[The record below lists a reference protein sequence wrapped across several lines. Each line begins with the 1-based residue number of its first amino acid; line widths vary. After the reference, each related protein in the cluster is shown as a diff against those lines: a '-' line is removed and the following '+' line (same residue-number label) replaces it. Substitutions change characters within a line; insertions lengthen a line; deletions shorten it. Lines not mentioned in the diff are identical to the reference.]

1 MVRTGFESS
10 ALTDALTAT
19 RLDDVRAWMAS
30 HGLDA
35 AYVTR
40 PVSIAYLTGVRVEP
54 YERLL
59 ALAVRPDRATLIL
72 PAIERENAERAKTDA
87 EIVSWRDGEDAY
99 DLVGQALEGAARLG
113 VEEEHMTLAGAG
125 ALRERLHKR
134 EMLDVAP
141 EIRRLRRTKSP
152 VELEK
157 LAHAAAITDAATDEI
172 LSRLHGGQTELEVA
186 LAIGASI
193 GAASGTLAFETIVLS
208 GSNSALPHGHPTGQ
222 QLREGGLVL
231 LGFGAAHQGHC
242 ADTTR
247 VPVVGA
253 PTARQ
258 REIHGLVLAAHDAA
272 IGAVRAGATTGEVD
286 SAARHVIAAAGL
298 GGRFFH
304 RTGHGLVLAALDA
317 ASGAVRAGATTGEV
331 DSAARKVIEAAGL
344 GDRFFHRTGH
354 GLGLE
359 PHEDPSLDPG
369 SKTVLEVGM
378 VFTVEPGIY
387 IPGWGGVRIEDDV
400 VVEADGCRLLTT
412 SDRSLRVVRNS

>member
-1 MVRTGFESS
+1 MVRIRFESS
-10 ALTDALTAT
+10 ALTDAKTAT
-19 RLDDVRAWMAS
+19 RLDELRAWMAS
-30 HGLDA
+30 HDLDA
-35 AYVTR
+35 ALVTR
-40 PVSIAYLTGVRVEP
+40 PVSIAYLTGVRVDP
-54 YERLL
+54 HERLM
-59 ALAVRPDRATLIL
+59 ALAVERGRATLIL

-87 EIVSWRDGEDAY
+87 DIASWRDGEDPY
-99 DLVGQALEGAARLG
+99 LLVHDVLEGSVRLG
-113 VEEEHMTLAGAG
+113 VEKEHMTLAVADV
-125 ALRERLHKR
+125 LRERLHTR
-134 EMLDVAP
+134 EMFDMAP

-157 LAHAAAITDAATDEI
+157 LAHAAAITDAATEEI

-193 GAASGTLAFETIVLS
+193 AAAGGTPAFETIVLS
-208 GSNSALPHGHPTGQ
+208 GANSALPHGRPSGQ
-222 QLREGGLVL
+222 RLREGDLVL
-231 LGFGAAHQGHC
+231 LDFGAAYDGYC

-247 VPVVGA
+247 VAVVGG

-272 IGAVRAGATTGEVD
+272 IEVVRAGATTGD
-286 SAARHVIAAAGL
+286 
-298 GGRFFH
+298 
-304 RTGHGLVLAALDA
+304 
-317 ASGAVRAGATTGEV
+317 V

-359 PHEDPSLDPG
+359 AHEDPSLDPG

-400 VVEADGCRLLTT
+400 VVEAGGCRLLTKA
-412 SDRSLRVVRNS
+412 DRSLRAVPLS